1 MAIQITGTAHLAETT
16 AKNELKVALAQDQAD
31 AGFAI
36 LAAEKG
42 KTPTGRLVRSIGVDN
57 DRRLRVQQE
66 TPVLFEPPT
75 GSATAINTRKWATI
89 LTTQTITLANGRYTL
104 NSSGITTVTT
114 GTLMKSYRHIPFY
127 QNSTT
132 YCEMYVMWTLS
143 PVANWVA
150 EWGLSDQASATAA
163 TFTNGIFFRLT
174 NGSFKGV
181 AVYNGVE
188 YSVDL
193 GVPPAEA
200 TSYDCV
206 VEVTPEYIF
215 YWVDGVIL
223 GTLQVQAALFAQ
235 TQMNALPVF
244 ARTYNAGSAPSVA
257 IKLEVGNIMA
267 SVGGQNV
274 NKLWSTVASG
284 NGDMSVQAPSGTAV
298 GQTAN
303 YANSAA
309 PASATLSNTA
319 AGYATLGGQFQFAAV
334 AGSETDYLLFSYIVP
349 VGKTLVV
356 RGIWIDTVNMG
367 AAVATSATL
376 LQWAVGVGNTA
387 ANLTT
392 ADAAATKSAARVAL
406 GMQTFPIAAAI
417 GAQAAM
423 IDKNFDAPLTVN
435 SGEYFQIMVKMPL
448 GTATGS
454 QIIRGI
460 VGVNGIVE

>member
-1 MAIQITGTAHLAETT
+1 MAVQITGTGNLAETT
-16 AKNELKVALAQDQAD
+16 ANNELKVALAQDQAN
-31 AGFAI
+31 AGFSL

-42 KTPTGRLVRSIGVDN
+42 KTPTGRLVRSVGVDN

-66 TPVLFEPPT
+66 TPVLFDPPT
-75 GSATAINTRKWATI
+75 GAATTINTRKWRSI
-89 LTTQTITLANGRYTL
+89 VTTQTLTLANGRYTL

-114 GTLMKSYRHIPFY
+114 GSMLKSCRHIPFY

-132 YCEMYVMWTLS
+132 YCEMYVMWSLS

-150 EWGLSDQASATAA
+150 EWGLSDQGSATTA
-163 TFTNGIFFRLT
+163 TFTDGVFFRLT
-174 NGSFKGV
+174 NGSFRGV
-181 AVYNGVE
+181 AVYNGAE
-188 YSVDL
+188 YSIDL
-193 GVPPAEA
+193 GIPPDHA

-223 GTLQVQAALFAQ
+223 GTLQVQATLFAQ
-235 TQMNALPVF
+235 TQMSALPVF
-244 ARTYNAGSAPSVA
+244 ARTYNAGTAPSVA

-274 NKLWSTVASG
+274 NKLWSAVASG
-284 NGDMSVQAPSGTAV
+284 NGDMAVQTPSGTTV

-319 AGYATLGGQFQFAAV
+319 AGYATLGGQFQFAAP
-334 AGSETDYLLFSYIVP
+334 ASAETDFLLFSYPVP
-349 VGKTLVV
+349 TGKTLVV
-356 RGIWIDTVNMG
+356 RGIWIDTVNTG
-367 AAVATSATL
+367 AAVGTTPTI

-387 ANLTT
+387 DSLAT
-392 ADAAATKSAARVAL
+392 ADAVTTKSPARVGL
-406 GMQTFPIAAAI
+406 GIQSFIVGAAI
-417 GAQAAM
+417 GAQAPI

-435 SGEYFQIMVKMPL
+435 SGERFQTLVKVPV
-448 GTATGS
+448 GTATAS

-460 VGVNGIVE
+460 VGVNGIFE